1 MEITIK
7 GEPKE
12 IAAMLLEVAQR
23 QSTPKLHNEPADAI
37 VANEEDL
44 NEEDLDNLAQKLSE
58 SLRDADIDGNLL
70 ILIH

>member
-37 VANEEDL
+37 VL
-44 NEEDLDNLAQKLSE
+44 NEEDLDSLAQKLSE

-70 ILIH
+70 ILIN

>member
-23 QSTPKLHNEPADAI
+23 QSTPKLHNEPADVI
-37 VANEEDL
+37 VA

-58 SLRDADIDGNLL
+58 SLRFRQQR
-70 ILIH
+70 